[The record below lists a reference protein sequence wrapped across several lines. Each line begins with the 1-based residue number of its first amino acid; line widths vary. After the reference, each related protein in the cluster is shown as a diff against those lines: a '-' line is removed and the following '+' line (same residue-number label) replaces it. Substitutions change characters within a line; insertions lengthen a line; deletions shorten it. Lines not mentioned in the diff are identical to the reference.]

1 MIKLEADNSISFAEQ
16 DMREIYDPIV
26 SQYGFEYDEYLTKIT
41 HDISWSKLY
50 EGEPC
55 AEAVWP
61 IMVITRSAGDF
72 VDVPAEGSFFS
83 TRLYWDPSLS
93 NDSGLFIFSNPREWG
108 DEHADEENDEVAQL
122 IYHAQAAQKEVNQVL
137 EECRKQLV
145 TRLNEIRAELITKNS

>member
-55 AEAVWP
+55 AETVWP

-72 VDVPAEGSFFS
+72 TDVPAEGSFFS

-93 NDSGLFIFSNPREWG
+93 NDGGLFIFSNPREWG
-108 DEHADEENDEVAQL
+108 DEHAGEENDEVAQL